1 MTLTRKDAARL
12 IGAGLAAGTAAST
25 GWISS
30 ASAASKHFA
39 YLTPGLDL
47 PFWRYLSKGI
57 EGEARKR
64 GDTVTTYDSHND
76 ASTQLKNAQDA
87 IARKVDGIM
96 ISPTDSS
103 TAPSVLTAAA
113 QANIPVVI
121 SDIGTT
127 TGDYVSFIISD
138 NERGAYDVGKQLVSD
153 LKAKNWATGPVG
165 LVTISLARNNG
176 KARTGG
182 FRKALAEGG
191 VKEVALDQ
199 MQTYTADETFRYV
212 QDMLTAHPDL
222 HGIFVQTDTP
232 SLGAARAIQASHRQ
246 DSVLLAAFDGVP
258 EFVKMIQDGTIVC
271 SGMQQPYLMGV
282 RSIQALY
289 DHLGGKTPP
298 KQILVPIIVVAKD
311 NIAKVL
317 PTIKE
322 TVFAN
327 ELT

>member
-1 MTLTRKDAARL
+1 MRLTRGSATRL
-12 IGAGLAAGTAAST
+12 LGSGLVAGVAASIGLT
-25 GWISS
+25 PARG
-30 ASAASKHFA
+30 AEAKHFA

-57 EGEARKR
+57 AGEAQRR
-64 GDTVTTYDSHND
+64 GDAVTTYDSHND
-76 ASTQLKNAQDA
+76 AAAQLKNAQDA
-87 IARKVDGIM
+87 IARKVDGIL

-113 QANIPVVI
+113 QAGIPVVI
-121 SDIGTT
+121 ADIGTSS
-127 TGDYVSFIISD
+127 GDYVSFIISD
-138 NERGAYDVGKQLVSD
+138 NERGAYDVGKKLVAD
-153 LKAKNWATGPVG
+153 LKAKDWAAGPVG

-176 KARTGG
+176 KARTAG

-191 VKEVALDQ
+191 VKEVALEQ

-232 SLGAARAIQASHRQ
+232 SLGAARALQASHRQ

-258 EFVKMIQDGTIVC
+258 DFVKLIHEGTIVC

-282 RSIQALY
+282 RSIEALY

-298 KQILVPIIVVAKD
+298 KQTLVPIIVVSKE
-311 NIAKVL
+311 NIDDVL
-317 PTIKE
+317 PTIKQ
-322 TVFAN
+322 TVFAD
-327 ELT
+327 EV

>member
-1 MTLTRKDAARL
+1 LTLPAQAA
-12 IGAGLAAGTAAST
+12 A
-25 GWISS
+25 
-30 ASAASKHFA
+30 KHFA

-47 PFWRYLSKGI
+47 PFWRYLAKGI
-57 EGEARKR
+57 EGEAQKR
-64 GDTVTTYDSHND
+64 GDAVTTYDSHND

-113 QANIPVVI
+113 QAKIPVVI
-121 SDIGTT
+121 ADIGTSS
-127 TGDYVSFIISD
+127 GEYVSFIISD
-138 NERGAYDVGKQLVSD
+138 NERGAYEVGKNLVAD
-153 LKAKNWATGPVG
+153 LKAKNWAAGPVG

-182 FRKALAEGG
+182 FRRALGEGG

-232 SLGAARAIQASHRQ
+232 TLGAARALQASHRA
-246 DSVLLAAFDGVP
+246 DTVLLAAFDGVP
-258 EFVKMIQDGTIVC
+258 EFVKMIQDGSIVC

-282 RSIQALY
+282 RSVQALY
-289 DHLGGKTPP
+289 DHLDGKTPP
-298 KQILVPIIVVAKD
+298 KQTLVPIIVVSKD
-311 NIAKVL
+311 NIDSVL
-317 PTIKE
+317 PTIKQ